1 TVAHPNPNFPIHL
14 SQHGNTP
21 TPRLAAL
28 GRHWPRRRAEHYVP
42 LYLLSPLPSLW
53 YALCPSLPCPVRESA
68 RKKAMEND
76 KAKDRSASNGFDPW
90 NPPCEPRPAKPADLD
105 IDSYFKLVTEW
116 SKRRNTIIAT
126 SRATH
131 VFIPDRTPQRAN
143 TAFYDVCDL
152 VFPILEKDNVPRLLR
167 YLKEDGRGMCWN
179 LVITSETLNQ
189 MVVFNALRCAKVVL
203 EGQAVELSPHRAN
216 PNCMN
221 QYGYFPLH
229 EAAERFSVEM
239 IKLLLNHGALTNL
252 RTSGHLVVEGLLP
265 LHVAVENTCMHKY
278 LEDNLFPNVDHPD
291 YPNKVDDNYI
301 YKLIHLLCLPEMK
314 IFLDTTRLLAGKTEN
329 LLDEIWNYVK
339 DGKVV
344 QAAVLLMAA
353 QKHIRGRSSC
363 KTNGDDKLDG
373 FTTIINRIHHS
384 MNLELSMCQNE
395 EKPQQ
400 LHLKIKVML
409 SSLLLVNIIFQ
420 TGATIEKYIRDHREA
435 SHVEV
440 LGQVSSILKSYGFN
454 PTGEDI
460 DIKNLCPYKFRMRNE
475 ELFDKYDSLLE
486 VKATTGVPDVLA
498 VAAGKKDVGNKLT
511 KRYKHKYTWLSFFP
525 YWRSV
530 LASRFPVK
538 VYPGQARVDT
548 KRVLNLWDLGRSQSY
563 STDKVSP
570 IPNGIGVLGRIS
582 QPGRSRSYSTDKVSP
597 IPNAIGVLGRISQPG
612 NYQPRRH
619 FGIALSIL
627 KVLRKA

>member
-1 TVAHPNPNFPIHL
+1 MHSA
-14 SQHGNTP
+14 Q
-21 TPRLAAL
+21 AAPAPL
-28 GRHWPRRRAEHYVP
+28 VNLRERRRWKMTKQRTAQLAMDSILGILP
-42 LYLLSPLPSLW
+42 ANRALLSLPISTLIPISNW
-53 YALCPSLPCPVRESA
+53 SES
-68 RKKAMEND
+68 MN
-76 KAKDRSASNGFDPW
+76 
-90 NPPCEPRPAKPADLD
+90 
-105 IDSYFKLVTEW
+105 I
-116 SKRRNTIIAT
+116 
-126 SRATH
+126 
-131 VFIPDRTPQRAN
+131 
-143 TAFYDVCDL
+143 AFYDVCDL
-152 VFPILEKDNVPRLLR
+152 VFPILEKDSVPRLLR
-167 YLKEDGRGMCWN
+167 FFKEDGRGVRWD

-189 MVVFNALRCAKVVL
+189 MVVFNALRCAKVAL

-420 TGATIEKYIRDHREA
+420 TGATIEEYIRDHRE
-435 SHVEV
+435 
-440 LGQVSSILKSYGFN
+440 
-454 PTGEDI
+454 
-460 DIKNLCPYKFRMRNE
+460 
-475 ELFDKYDSLLE
+475 
-486 VKATTGVPDVLA
+486 
-498 VAAGKKDVGNKLT
+498 DVGNKLT

-582 QPGRSRSYSTDKVSP
+582 QPG
-597 IPNAIGVLGRISQPG
+597 

-627 KVLRKA
+627 KRY